1 MVLSWIQLLKEKAK
15 LGVGPASKPGPA
27 SNLPSDNFT
36 CFFKKK
42 LG

>member
-1 MVLSWIQLLKEKAK
+1 MARSWIQLLKEKAK

-27 SNLPSDNFT
+27 SNLLFDIFT